1 MKYKLEE
8 KNKIILEYKKEEVSK
23 LEFCKKNDISIPTL
37 NRWLREKPVSFLEI
51 KSKNEKFQEL
61 PNIKLQSDEDKP
73 ATGNLILEY
82 GDLKITITSDTKIE
96 LLEKALKVVISVC

>member
-1 MKYKLEE
+1 M
-8 KNKIILEYKKEEVSK
+8 
-23 LEFCKKNDISIPTL
+23 